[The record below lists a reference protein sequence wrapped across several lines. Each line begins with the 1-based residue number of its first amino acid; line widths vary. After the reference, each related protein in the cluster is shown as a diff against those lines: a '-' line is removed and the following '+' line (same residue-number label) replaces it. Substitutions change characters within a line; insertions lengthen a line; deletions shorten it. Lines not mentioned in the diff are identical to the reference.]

1 VEGRRRRV
9 AEPLEGN
16 MAGAQ
21 KPDPV
26 STRQQRI
33 AERAAQAPSMGFTSL
48 NHHLDLAWLAEAYN
62 RTRKDGAPG
71 VDGQTADDYGLSLL
85 ANLESLLDRA
95 KSGTYRAPPV
105 RRVRIPKGTGHET
118 RPLGI
123 PTLEDKVLQRAVV
136 MALEPIYEQD
146 FRDCSYGFRP
156 GRSAH
161 QALAALW
168 QQTMDLGGCWLVEV
182 DIRKFFD
189 TLDHA
194 HLRGLLRQ
202 RVRDGVLLRLIDKW
216 LSAGVLEGGELTYPE
231 AGTPQGGVISP
242 LLANVYLHYV
252 LDVWF
257 DEVVKPCLK
266 GRAFLV
272 RYADD
277 FVMGFACEGDARRV
291 LAVLPKRFG
300 KYGLTIHPDKTRL
313 VPFVRPARRP
323 VGSGLPGVP
332 APGSFDFLGLTHYW
346 SRSKKGN
353 WVVKRKTAGSRFHR
367 AVKQIGAWCRL
378 NRHLPIREQYQA
390 LCQKL
395 RGHFA
400 YYGVIG
406 NLVCLQRFRY
416 EVVRLWRKWL
426 SRRKRRGQFTWSRLN
441 GLLKA
446 LPLPWPRAPAS
457 PYAASP

>member
-1 VEGRRRRV
+1 
-9 AEPLEGN
+9 

-21 KPDPV
+21 KPESV
-26 STRQQRI
+26 STKQQRI
-33 AERAAQAPSMGFTSL
+33 AELAKQSPQMGFTSL
-48 NHHLDLAWLAEAYN
+48 NHHLDLFWLAEAYR

-71 VDGQTADDYGLSLL
+71 VDGQTADDYEVSFWE
-85 ANLESLLDRA
+85 NLESLRDRA

-105 RRVRIPKGTGHET
+105 RRVRIPKGTGNET

-123 PTLEDKVLQRAVV
+123 PTLEDKILQRAVV

-146 FRDCSYGFRP
+146 FLGCSYGFRP

-161 QALAALW
+161 QALATVW

-194 HLRGLLRQ
+194 HLRMLLRQ

-216 LSAGVLEGGELTYPE
+216 LKAGVLENGELTYPE
-231 AGTPQGGVISP
+231 AGTPQGGVVSP

-257 DEVVKPCLK
+257 EQVVKPRLK

-277 FVMGFACEGDARRV
+277 FVMGFADARDARRV

-313 VPFVRPARRP
+313 LPFQRPDR
-323 VGSGLPGVP
+323 SLPLAAGQAGP
-332 APGSFDFLGLTHYW
+332 QSESFDFLGFTHYW
-346 SRSKKGN
+346 SRSKRGN

-367 AVKQIGAWCRL
+367 AVKRISEWCRL
-378 NRHLPIREQYQA
+378 NRHKPIGEQHQT
-390 LCQKL
+390 LWQKL

-406 NLVCLQRFRY
+406 NLVCLHRFRY

-446 LPLPWPRAPAS
+446 LPLPWPRAQALPC
-457 PYAASP
+457 AANP

>member
-1 VEGRRRRV
+1 
-9 AEPLEGN
+9 

-21 KPDPV
+21 KPETV
-26 STRQQRI
+26 STKCQRI
-33 AERAAQAPSMGFTSL
+33 AELARQQPPLGFTSL
-48 NHHLDLAWLAEAYN
+48 NHHLDLIWLVEAYQ

-71 VDGQTADDYGLSLL
+71 VDGQTADDYGL
-85 ANLESLLDRA
+85 ALLDNLKSLRDRA
-95 KSGTYRAPPV
+95 QSGTYRAPPV
-105 RRVRIPKGTGHET
+105 RRVRIPKGTGTET

-136 MALEPIYEQD
+136 MVLEPIYEQD
-146 FRDCSYGFRP
+146 FLDCSYGFRP

-168 QQTMDLGGCWLVEV
+168 QQVMSLGGCWLVEV

-194 HLRGLLRQ
+194 HLRELLRQ
-202 RVRDGVLLRLIDKW
+202 RVRDGVLLRLIGKW

-257 DEVVKPCLK
+257 AEVVKPCLK
-266 GRAFLV
+266 GPAFLV

-277 FVMGFACEGDARRV
+277 FVMGFACAEDARRV

-300 KYGLTIHPDKTRL
+300 KYGLTIHPEKTRL
-313 VPFVRPARRP
+313 VPFVRPDRAP
-323 VGSGLPGVP
+323 ATDPESGPP
-332 APGSFDFLGLTHYW
+332 SGSFDFLGFTHFW
-346 SRSKKGN
+346 SRSRKGN
-353 WVVKRKTAGSRFHR
+353 PVVKRKTAASRFHR
-367 AVKQIGAWCRL
+367 AVKTIAAWCRL
-378 NRHLPIREQYQA
+378 NRHQPMREQCEALRRKLQGHYQ
-390 LCQKL
+390 
-395 RGHFA
+395 

-406 NLVCLQRFRY
+406 NLPSLCRFY
-416 EVVRLWRKWL
+416 WEVVSLWRKWL
-426 SRRKRRGQFTWSRLN
+426 SRRKRRGQLTWARYF
-441 GLLKA
+441 GLLRVFA
-446 LPLPWPRAPAS
+446 LPWPHARAS
-457 PYAASP
+457 PSVANP